1 MMLKNY
7 TILIVDDEE
16 GMRDSLHKLL
26 SRDGYQL
33 ITASNGLQA
42 LQELQNNQVD
52 LVLLDIM
59 MPGIDGLET
68 LKKIKVIKPETLVI
82 MITGYGTIESAVT
95 AMKYGAKDY
104 ITKPFTVQN
113 LRNVLEECF
122 ESLEANREKDL
133 LHQPRTAF
141 GEIIGESPAMKRV
154 IATLS
159 KVVETDATVLILGES
174 GTGKELFAKAIHY
187 YGPRKEK
194 PFVSLN
200 CAAIPESLL
209 ESELFGYEKG
219 AFTGAV
225 SQHIGL
231 FEQAEGGTLFLDEIG
246 DMALSTQAKIL
257 RVLEEREL
265 TRIGGTTPI
274 KINVR
279 IVAATN
285 KNLLEAVNEGTF
297 REDLYYRLNVVPITL
312 PPLRER
318 LEDLSLLVKHFLLKY
333 GADYNKPIKTIS
345 PALLKS
351 FKEYQWPGN
360 VRELRNIIER
370 LVVLGEQDFNFK
382 DYIIEA
388 NQVLQETVAD
398 QILPLNKLKGMQD
411 KEECAMI
418 AAALEKARWN
428 KKRAA
433 ELLKISR
440 KSLYDKMAKYN
451 LN

>member
-33 ITASNGLQA
+33 ITASDGRQA
-42 LQELQNNQVD
+42 LQKLRNNQVD

-68 LKKIKVIKPETLVI
+68 LKKIKELKQETLVI

-95 AMKYGAKDY
+95 AMKYVAKDY
-104 ITKPFTVQN
+104 ITKPFTAQN
-113 LRNVLEECF
+113 LRNVLEDCF
-122 ESLEANREKDL
+122 ESLETNREKEFP
-133 LHQPRTAF
+133 HRPRIAF
-141 GEIIGESPAMKRV
+141 NEIIGESPAMKRV

-159 KVVETDATVLILGES
+159 KVLETDATVLIFGES
-174 GTGKELFAKAIHY
+174 GTGKELFAKAVHY
-187 YGPRKEK
+187 YGPRKAK

-200 CAAIPESLL
+200 CAAIPETLL

-225 SQHIGL
+225 SQHIGQ

-265 TRIGGTTPI
+265 TRIGGTTSI

-285 KNLLEAVNEGTF
+285 KNLLEAVNEGAF

-333 GADYNKPIKTIS
+333 SADYNKPVKTIS

-388 NQVLQETVAD
+388 SQGLQETEAD
-398 QILPLNKLKGMQD
+398 QILPLNELKDIQD
-411 KEECAMI
+411 KKECAMI

-440 KSLYDKMAKYN
+440 KSLYDKMSKYN